1 MVTNLKRTKY
11 VGYGMS
17 IGILV
22 GATVSAMTGDWA
34 TWIPVGL
41 ATGLAVGAGLAAKTK
56 NQSKA

>member
-41 ATGLAVGAGLAAKTK
+41 ATGLAVGTGLAAKTK
-56 NQSKA
+56 N